1 MEDPVSVFVKDSLSR
16 STDRKPLYRKITEAL
31 TEAMNLDVAG
41 PSQPLP
47 SERSLSAYLGVSR
60 VTVRRALDDLASNG
74 LLKRRQGARSSVGVR
89 VEKTLS
95 TLRGFS
101 DELRARGGVP
111 GQKWLQKQLA
121 IPIPSESMALGLPP
135 HEQIVRL
142 VRIRLAD
149 GVPIALE
156 RAAVPRRFLLD
167 PDLVADSLY
176 LALHKQDASP
186 VRGVQRIRAGVA
198 TKAEADAL
206 EVDPGSPLLIVE
218 RRCFLANGMAVEFTE
233 TRYNGEM
240 YDFISELQ
248 VQVDHTSEVG
258 VDNWY

>member
-31 TEAMNLDVAG
+31 TEAMKLDVAG

-101 DELRARGGVP
+101 DELRARGGAP

-121 IPIPSESMALGLPP
+121 IPIPGESMALGLPP

-156 RAAVPRRFLLD
+156 RAAVPRRFLPD
-167 PDLVADSLY
+167 PDLVTDSLY
-176 LALHKQDASP
+176 QALHKQDASP